1 MKRIYVQPQNDVFS
15 LSISGTMLVVSGEID
30 EVGWGDE
37 DMEEELF

>member
-37 DMEEELF
+37 NEDEELF